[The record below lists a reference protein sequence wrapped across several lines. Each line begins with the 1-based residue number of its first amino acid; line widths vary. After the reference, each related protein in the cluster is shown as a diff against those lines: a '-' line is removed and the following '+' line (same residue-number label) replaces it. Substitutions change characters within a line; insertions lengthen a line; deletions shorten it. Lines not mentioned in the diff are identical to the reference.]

1 MACGTPVITSNR
13 TALPE
18 VAGDAAL
25 LVDPTQPEALTA
37 AISSVANDGDW
48 RQALRAKGLARARTF
63 TWDAVA
69 ERTLAVY
76 RAVGAG

>member
-13 TALPE
+13 ASLPE

-25 LVDPTQPEALTA
+25 LVDPTQPEALAAAMTA
-37 AISSVANDGDW
+37 IMNDAEL

-69 ERTLAVY
+69 QQTLAIY
-76 RAVGAG
+76 RTVVGG